1 MVNQIYTDLQKIK
14 CYNLWSKL
22 PVKKSFFFVVNPDKQ
37 NVNFWELSQKGA
49 FPEKNLWYRFVIAH
63 LAFLLTLP

>member
-22 PVKKSFFFVVNPDKQ
+22 PVKKSDFLVVNPDKQ
-37 NVNFWELSQKGA
+37 NVNFWELSQKGV
-49 FPEKNLWYRFVIAH
+49 FPEKIL
-63 LAFLLTLP
+63 

>member
-22 PVKKSFFFVVNPDKQ
+22 PVKKSNVTTCDPSYTLVNPDKQ
-37 NVNFWELSQKGA
+37 NLSFWELSQKGSYDID
-49 FPEKNLWYRFVIAH
+49 LWLHI
-63 LAFLLTLP
+63 